1 MSSLPVECGMMHL
14 CSSLK
19 SIARLMYSVIMEFLL
34 PEIQIQMM
42 RGLRIIQT

>member
-1 MSSLPVECGMMHL
+1 MSSLPAECGMMHL

-19 SIARLMYSVIMEFLL
+19 SIARLRYSVIMQFLL
-34 PEIQIQMM
+34 PEMQIQMM

>member
-1 MSSLPVECGMMHL
+1 MSSLPVGCGMMRL
-14 CSSLK
+14 CSSSK
-19 SIARLMYSVIMEFLL
+19 SIAKPRYSVIMEFLL